1 MVVSN
6 PLNRSTRGKV
16 FASSGMRPGVIKVAF
31 GGGGRFSPG
40 VGPAYQSRSYTPS
53 HNEMVDP
60 TALSP
65 IMGFPAYADMIVAVR
80 KA

>member
-1 MVVSN
+1 ME
-6 PLNRSTRGKV
+6 RATRGKV
-16 FASSGMRPGVIKVAF
+16 VTSGGVRPGVIKMGF
-31 GGGGRFSPG
+31 GSGGRFSPG
-40 VGPAYQSRSYTPS
+40 LGPAYQSRSYTPL